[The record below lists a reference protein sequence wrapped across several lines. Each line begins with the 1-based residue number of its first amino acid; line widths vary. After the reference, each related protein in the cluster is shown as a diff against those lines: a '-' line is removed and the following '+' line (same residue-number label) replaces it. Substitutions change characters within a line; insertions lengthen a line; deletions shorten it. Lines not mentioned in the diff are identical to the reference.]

1 MEPVQGFSITVVPQQ
16 GSVFDRPDVRLL
28 LDPPEVPYQPMNERE
43 VADLEREAER
53 QFTPAQAE
61 RYRLRKLKRQ
71 LVDHMLVAA
80 GAR

>member
-1 MEPVQGFSITVVPQQ
+1 MEPVQGFSITVVHQQ

-28 LDPPEVPYQPMNERE
+28 LDPPEVPYQPMSNRE
-43 VADLEREAER
+43 LADLEREADRE
-53 QFTPAQAE
+53 FTPAQAE

-71 LVDHMLVAA
+71 MVDYMLVAA

>member
-1 MEPVQGFSITVVPQQ
+1 MESIESCSIAIVTQQ

-28 LDPPEVPYQPMNERE
+28 LYPPEVPYQPMSKRE
-43 VADLEREAER
+43 LADLEREAER

-71 LVDHMLVAA
+71 LVDHMLMAA